1 MRRFFDAS
9 HNKYYPADFLI
20 DEPNERKGIIVLEK
34 DTNPFSTMVAS
45 FEEGWFND
53 LLPKKAYKIL
63 KAEEK
68 PERVEVKL
76 LELTGKKSL
85 RKIKNRLKLWFEY
98 EKEFADFND
107 YAYNALAY

>member
-1 MRRFFDAS
+1 MGRFFDIS
-9 HNKYYPADFLI
+9 HNEYYPSDFLI
-20 DEPNERKGIIVLEK
+20 DEPEERKGVIVLEK
-34 DTNPFSTMVAS
+34 DANPFSTITAS

-76 LELTGKKSL
+76 LELTG
-85 RKIKNRLKLWFEY
+85 IKNRLIERFEY
-98 EKEFADFND
+98 EKEFADFAD
-107 YAYNALAY
+107 YAYDASAY